1 MVFFYKCED
10 ERFIVYMGR
19 DKHEN
24 EKLLAHGFPE
34 DLWFHVDDYS
44 SAHVY
49 LRLPMDLWRQLMAK
63 AYPPNGIPNKSQAG
77 IKALKEADYREVI
90 PESVIKE
97 MCVLVKGNSIEGSK
111 ANNVDIVWCPFGN
124 LKKDEQTMDVGSVTF
139 HRKEQT
145 WYVKRIEREAAIL
158 KVIEKTKEE
167 KNVDLAEEKCKR
179 EREEIE
185 YRKKLIAKM
194 KADEKEALKAQL
206 AHKELHSYDRLND
219 VEQMQTNDYGDNY
232 GGTIEEERAIEDDFM

>member
-1 MVFFYKCED
+1 M
-10 ERFIVYMGR
+10 VYMGR

-49 LRLPMDLWRQLMAK
+49 LRLPMDLWRKLMTK

-77 IKALKEADYREVI
+77 IKALTEADYREVI
-90 PESVIKE
+90 PEDVIKE

-111 ANNVDIVWCPFGN
+111 ANYVDIVWTPFGN
-124 LKKDEQTMDVGSVTF
+124 IKKDDSMATGSVSF

-158 KVIEKTKEE
+158 KVIEKTKVE
-167 KNVDLAEEKCKR
+167 KNPDLAEEKARR
-179 EREEIE
+179 EKEEIE
-185 YRKKLIAKM
+185 YRKKLIAKT
-194 KADEKEALKAQL
+194 KADEKEALKAQI
-206 AHKELHSYDRLND
+206 AHKEMHSYDRLND
-219 VEQMQTNDYGDNY
+219 PTQMQTNDYGENY
-232 GGTIEEERAIEDDFM
+232 TGTIEEARAVEEDFM